1 MAMKNTTETD
11 FYTLTDH
18 GSSFLGLAPKIVWN
32 VGMQYWRNENTPAA
46 NAARDILGTVSRFRG
61 FKAAEVEYVYMMLDN
76 SADSVWYCVA
86 DKKTGKSL
94 FAVQVDYATGM
105 PIYDNEKIATI
116 DSRKK

>member
-18 GSSFLGLAPKIVWN
+18 GSSFLGLAPEIVWN
-32 VGMQYWRNENTPAA
+32 VGMYYARNVNTPAA
-46 NAARDILGTVSRFRG
+46 DAACDILGTVANSRG

-105 PIYDNEKIATI
+105 PIYDNEKVVTI